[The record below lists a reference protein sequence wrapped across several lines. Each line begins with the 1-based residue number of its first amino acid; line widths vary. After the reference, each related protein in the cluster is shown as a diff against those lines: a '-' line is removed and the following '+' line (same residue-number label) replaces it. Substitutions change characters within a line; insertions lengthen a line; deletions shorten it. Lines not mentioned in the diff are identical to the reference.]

1 MKIKLYGCCEER
13 ESGDVAFD
21 VFAYVAGCEVV
32 EVEPK

>member
-1 MKIKLYGCCEER
+1 MKIKSYGHCEER
-13 ESGDVAFD
+13 ESGNVVFD